1 MKALLLIVHGS
12 RKASSGQEIA
22 QLAANITKL
31 SSDFAFV
38 RHSFLELAEPKVA
51 TSIDELVS
59 LGCKEIVLMPYFLAA
74 GFHVVEDLPKLLHQA
89 QQDHP
94 NIDFNLM
101 KHFGAAQQMP
111 QWILE
116 YVSKAGE

>member
-22 QLAANITKL
+22 QLAAKIAKQA
-31 SSDFAFV
+31 SDFDYV

-51 TSIDELVS
+51 TGIHELVS
-59 LGCKEIVLMPYFLAA
+59 LGCKNIVLMPYFLAA
-74 GFHVVEDLPKLLHQA
+74 GFHVVEDLPELLKKA

-94 NIDFNLM
+94 EVEFTLM
-101 KHFGAAQQMP
+101 EHFGAAQQMP
-111 QWILE
+111 TWILE
-116 YVSKAGE
+116 YVNKTQD